1 MKNNLIRKLLCITL
15 ISAMIVASSFSALA
29 SDMGSTSG
37 NLAGDTDPSEMT
49 GDPTV
54 GSDVTDTPDITDVPD
69 TPEPTVE
76 PVVTPEPTIGPTD
89 VPSVTPTPGE
99 TATPTQTPS
108 ATPTVKPTD
117 IPGADDIDGI
127 PVDGGKDEP
136 GPGGGNEQVDDP
148 GDPSITVDNVIA
160 AINGIGEV
168 TLEKEGLILSARS
181 VYEALSADQKV
192 KVGNYDILVAAENTL
207 SQLKGAAGEQGQ
219 DPGAGT
225 PADPGEGTQ
234 TEGPAEQVTVIEGPA
249 TMISSATHVVNLKA
263 GRTFY
268 LKQLRSNYALTFNE
282 KFEDVMDEIEAEYI
296 AANKLDKEDEYL
308 VHNWQDILAVYVME
322 QKREGKSSF
331 KLNRSSKEALA
342 AIFAE
347 MNAIERDKKNI
358 ALVDYKGMDV
368 EDYIKLHK
376 SDLTKEEVKTLRKY
390 AGQDCALL
398 CATITAAKGFIRQS
412 AGEEVSEERVAV
424 IQAGYSL
431 VGKVAYFWGGK
442 SSVLGWDD
450 RWGSAAKVSSAGS
463 SSTGRIR
470 AYGLD
475 CSGFVDWAFNNGYQ
489 DTEIEDQIGHGTSDQ
504 WNRAETIQ
512 AKEAQ
517 AGDLVFQRGPEAGSD
532 NHVGI
537 LVGKSSN
544 GDWIAVH
551 CSGSQN
557 GVTVGEAYSASFRYI
572 RRPTVYPT
580 VEELRAEKGKK
591 KTELLEAAAKKN
603 ALRQA
608 AENTNP
614 NRTAQLD

>member
-15 ISAMIVASSFSALA
+15 ISAMIISTSFNALA
-29 SDMGSTSG
+29 GEMGGTLREVWLSGAAEKSSGPESDM
-37 NLAGDTDPSEMT
+37 
-49 GDPTV
+49 
-54 GSDVTDTPDITDVPD
+54 
-69 TPEPTVE
+69 PEPTTE
-76 PVVTPEPTIGPTD
+76 PEPTAGPVVTPEPTQEPVDTPEPTQEPVIEPTG
-89 VPSVTPTPGE
+89 VPTVAPRPTETAAPTPTPNVTPTFTPTGIPGE
-99 TATPTQTPS
+99 GDVT
-108 ATPTVKPTD
+108 
-117 IPGADDIDGI
+117 GI
-127 PVDGGKDEP
+127 PVDEGDRK
-136 GPGGGNEQVDDP
+136 PGGENEP
-148 GDPSITVDNVIA
+148 VDNGADAAHVVA
-160 AINGIGEV
+160 AINAIGEV
-168 TLEKEGLILSARS
+168 TLDKEGAIQSARNAYDALRDDQRSQVSNYS
-181 VYEALSADQKV
+181 V
-192 KVGNYDILVAAENTL
+192 LVAAEGIL
-207 SQLKGAAGEQGQ
+207 RQLKEA
-219 DPGAGT
+219 GAGQN
-225 PADPGEGTQ
+225 DPMN
-234 TEGPAEQVTVIEGPA
+234 PNQVANDQGNQASAIEGPA

-268 LKQLRSNYALTFNE
+268 LKQLKSQYSLSFNE
-282 KFEDVMDEIEAEYI
+282 KFEDVMDKIEEEYI
-296 AANKLDKEDEYL
+296 ESNKLDKEDEYL

-322 QKREGKSSF
+322 QKREGKNSF
-331 KLNRSSKEALA
+331 RLDKSAKNDLA

-347 MNAIERDKKNI
+347 MNAVERDKENI
-358 ALVDYKGMDV
+358 ALVDYKDMHV
-368 EDYIKLHK
+368 EDYIKAHK
-376 SDLTKEEVKTLRKY
+376 ADLTKKEIKTLRKY
-390 AGQDCALL
+390 ADQDCALL

-450 RWGSAAKVSSAGS
+450 RWGSAAKVSSEGS

-489 DTEIEDQIGHGTSDQ
+489 DTDMEDQVGHGTSDQ
-504 WNRAETIQ
+504 WNRAETIT

-537 LVGKSSN
+537 LVGRSSN

-580 VEELRAEKGKK
+580 LEEMRAEKGKK
-591 KTELLEAAAKKN
+591 KAELLQAVNKKSVLQQVAVN
-603 ALRQA
+603 
-608 AENTNP
+608 EDP
-614 NRTAQLD
+614 NKSAQLD